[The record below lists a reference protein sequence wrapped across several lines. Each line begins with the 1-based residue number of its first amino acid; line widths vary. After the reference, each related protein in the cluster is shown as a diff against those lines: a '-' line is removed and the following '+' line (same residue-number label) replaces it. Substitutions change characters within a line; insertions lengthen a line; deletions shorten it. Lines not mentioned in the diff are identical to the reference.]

1 MYAFG
6 KISARVNKSEIAKYF
21 FLCVPY
27 LVAILLL
34 LSRMF
39 KQFIYLLIFIFIYL
53 HCPSHG
59 IVYIQ
64 ELICTALRWTLCNQ
78 ALKPPF

>member
-21 FLCVPY
+21 FLYVPY

-39 KQFIYLLIFIFIYL
+39 KQFIYLLIFILIYL
-53 HCPSHG
+53 HCHSHG
-59 IVYIQ
+59 IVNIQ
-64 ELICTALRWTLCNQ
+64 ELICAAIRCTFL
-78 ALKPPF
+78 